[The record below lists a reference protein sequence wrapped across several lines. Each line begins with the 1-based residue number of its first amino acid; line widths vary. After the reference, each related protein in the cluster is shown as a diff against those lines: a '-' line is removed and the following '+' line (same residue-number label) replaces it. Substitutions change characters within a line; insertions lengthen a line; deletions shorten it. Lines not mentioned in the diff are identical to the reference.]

1 MSTTTY
7 LITAFVECVH
17 NMSDFDNE
25 MKEMMLKFT
34 LLFILKQFIAIT
46 IEDMTEIKS
55 KVKSIEQVNK
65 DDKDFLADEVEI
77 VLAPNE
83 HDLPNLRCKL
93 LADIISICDNEFK
106 HTLLTYEHVVN
117 KVNKSKTAEKD
128 NITQFL
134 NALTIEERETENLF
148 KNNKLEKWSVGLQKG
163 LRIYDKETYDRE
175 TEQQTEE
182 DRTQQEI
189 DVDIDIHMV
198 DDDDH
203 GENDGDEEY

>member
-1 MSTTTY
+1 CNILPNMLLNKTTFEEGVLIPKHWNVSERHSIDIKNMIERQNNIKSHFDNESLKKISYKMSTTTY
-7 LITAFVECVH
+7 LITRFVECVH

-34 LLFILKQFIAIT
+34 LLFILKQFITIT

-55 KVKSIEQVNK
+55 KVKSIERVNK
-65 DDKDFLADEVEI
+65 DDKDFSADEVEI

-134 NALTIEERETENLF
+134 NALTIEERE
-148 KNNKLEKWSVGLQKG
+148 
-163 LRIYDKETYDRE
+163 
-175 TEQQTEE
+175 
-182 DRTQQEI
+182 
-189 DVDIDIHMV
+189 
-198 DDDDH
+198 
-203 GENDGDEEY
+203 